1 MTRKTGDRLNSR
13 RLLILGGTGFI
24 GRHLVAGAV
33 RRGWKVTVPTR
44 RRERAKALTVL
55 PTLELVEADVHAPG
69 VLEGLVAGCDA
80 VVNLVGVLHSRP
92 AAPGAAYGPAY
103 ARAHVDLPA
112 RLAAACGGA
121 GVRRLVQ
128 MSALG
133 AAADAPSEYLRSRAA
148 GEAAARAVKGLAVTV
163 FRPSVVFGPED
174 RFLNLFAGLSS
185 LLPVLVVACQDAR
198 LQPVYVGD
206 VVEALLDALEQPTGN
221 GGTID
226 LCGPEVWRLDALV
239 RRVCRMKRR
248 WRLVIG
254 LPDGLSWLMA
264 FLLEFTPGPVMTRD
278 NYRSLKA
285 EGTSDAPF
293 PYGIR
298 PCRIEDTAPAWLD
311 RG

>member
-1 MTRKTGDRLNSR
+1 MNSG

-24 GRHLVAGAV
+24 GRHLAAAATS
-33 RRGWKVTVPTR
+33 RGWKVIVPTR

-55 PTLELVEADVHAPG
+55 PSLELVEVDVHAPG
-69 VLEGLVAGCDA
+69 ALEALMAGCDA

-92 AAPGAAYGPAY
+92 AAPGEICGPGF
-103 ARAHVDLPA
+103 ARAHVALPA
-112 RLAAACGGA
+112 RVAAACRA
-121 GVRRLVQ
+121 TGVRRLIQ

-148 GEAAARAVKGLAVTV
+148 GEAVVRAVPDLALTV

-174 RFLNLFAGLSS
+174 RFLNLFAGLARV
-185 LLPVLVVACQDAR
+185 LPVLMVAAPAAR

-206 VVEALLDALEQPTGN
+206 VVEALLRALEAP
-221 GGTID
+221 GGEPEAID

-239 RRVCRMKRR
+239 RLVCRMQGR
-248 WRLVIG
+248 WRLVVG
-254 LPDGLSWLMA
+254 LPDALSWLMA

-278 NYRSLKA
+278 NYRSLQA
-285 EGTSDAPF
+285 DGTSAAPF

-298 PCRIEDTAPAWLD
+298 PQRIEDKAPAWLG